1 MRRYPRIDLADAVV
15 AVTGGGRGIG
25 RATGTAFAAAGAT
38 VCLGDLDGPAAED
51 AAGSIGARASGHV
64 VDVTSKPSF
73 AAFIDAVTA
82 AHGRVDVLVNNAGV
96 MPLGG
101 FLDEQDA
108 LSRTTLD
115 VNVWGLIHGT
125 RLVLP
130 GMIARGRGHV
140 VNIAS
145 MAGKI
150 PIPGMAVYNAS
161 KFAAVG
167 LTAALRAEFA
177 GTGVSVSAVLPSAV
191 RTELA
196 SGAPLGRGMPTV
208 EPERIARAVVDSC
221 RTRRAEIPVPGFL
234 VGWDLLDAVTPEP
247 VMRLGRRLLGDRR
260 ALTELDHAARAEYV
274 KRVEAQAVTHRA
286 TPGHAPDGTGS
297 NVASTASSARWSGPT
312 KGSAAGAAVS
322 MSNRVVF

>member
-1 MRRYPRIDLADAVV
+1 MRRYPKIDLADAVV
-15 AVTGGGRGIG
+15 VVTGGGRGIG
-25 RATGTAFAAAGAT
+25 KATGSAFAAAGAT
-38 VCLGDLDGPAAED
+38 VCLGDLDGPAASE
-51 AAGSIGARASGHV
+51 AAVGPRMSGHT
-64 VDVTSKPSF
+64 VDVTSRSSF
-73 AAFIDAVTA
+73 AAFVDEVVA

-101 FLDEQDA
+101 FVEEPDT

-115 VNVWGLIHGT
+115 VNVWGLIHGM

-130 GMIARGRGHV
+130 GMIERRRGHV

-167 LTAALRAEFA
+167 LTAAVRREYAD
-177 GTGVSVSAVLPSAV
+177 TGVSVSAVLPSAV

-208 EPERIARAVVDSC
+208 DPERIAAAVVDSC
-221 RTRRAEIPVPGFL
+221 RTRKAEIPVPGFL
-234 VGWDLLDAVTPEP
+234 AGWDLLDAITPEP
-247 VMRLGRRLLGDRR
+247 IMRTGRRLFGDRR
-260 ALTELDHAARAEYV
+260 ALTSIDHDARAAYV
-274 KRVEAQAVTHRA
+274 KRVESQVNE
-286 TPGHAPDGTGS
+286 S
-297 NVASTASSARWSGPT
+297 
-312 KGSAAGAAVS
+312 
-322 MSNRVVF
+322 